1 VPRTKKFDPRSLA
14 VPMEIT
20 PKIHIR
26 TKRLS
31 LAEAKAFHSY
41 PGVRQP

>member
-1 VPRTKKFDPRSLA
+1 LA
-14 VPMEIT
+14 APTETT

-31 LAEAKAFHSY
+31 LVQAKAFHKY
-41 PGVRQP
+41 LGQLIAKLEGKKK